1 MAASVSPAGIFLGFA
16 LVKRWR
22 TALPKI
28 ADTLCA
34 FQFLVGGMGAET
46 VLLVELAFDF
56 DKDSGVNE
64 RFVKQ
69 PESLERPI
77 LDPIEAETE
86 SCG

>member
-1 MAASVSPAGIFLGFA
+1 
-16 LVKRWR
+16 
-22 TALPKI
+22 
-28 ADTLCA
+28 
-34 FQFLVGGMGAET
+34 MGAET

-69 PESLERPI
+69 PESLERAI